1 MDVYDITIIGAG
13 PAGLFASFY
22 AGMRQMKTKLID
34 ALEQLGGQVAV
45 LYPEKYIY
53 DVPGFPKIL
62 GKELVKNM
70 VEQALQYHPTVG
82 LGERVMTLKR
92 VDGGILQLGTDKGT
106 QHFSKA
112 VLITAGV
119 GAFSPNKL
127 DLPEVQKF
135 EGKGIYYSV
144 KDKTIFEGKKLLIVG
159 GGDSAVDWALNFTNY
174 AAKVTLIHRRDV
186 FRAHEDSVAKL
197 MKCGADVRLFYEMK
211 QLVTN
216 GDKLVGAVVYDNR
229 SKAESRIDVDAILVN
244 IGFRADLG
252 PIKDWGL
259 EIAGREVRATGKMET
274 NIAGVYAA
282 GDIATQMDG
291 VKLNLIATSYA
302 QAAVAVNVAKNFID
316 PTARV
321 FPGHSSE
328 MKR

>member
-1 MDVYDITIIGAG
+1 LDVYDITIIGAG

-22 AGMRQMKTKLID
+22 AGMRHMKTKLID
-34 ALEQLGGQVAV
+34 ALDQLGGQVAV

-70 VEQALQYHPTVG
+70 VEQALQYNPTVV

-127 DLPEVQKF
+127 DIPEVQKF

-144 KDKTIFEGKKLLIVG
+144 KDKSIFEGKKLLIV
-159 GGDSAVDWALNFTNY
+159 
-174 AAKVTLIHRRDV
+174 
-186 FRAHEDSVAKL
+186 
-197 MKCGADVRLFYEMK
+197 
-211 QLVTN
+211 
-216 GDKLVGAVVYDNR
+216 
-229 SKAESRIDVDAILVN
+229 
-244 IGFRADLG
+244 
-252 PIKDWGL
+252 
-259 EIAGREVRATGKMET
+259 
-274 NIAGVYAA
+274 
-282 GDIATQMDG
+282 
-291 VKLNLIATSYA
+291 
-302 QAAVAVNVAKNFID
+302 D
-316 PTARV
+316 PPERTCT
-321 FPGHSSE
+321 
-328 MKR
+328 

>member
-1 MDVYDITIIGAG
+1 
-13 PAGLFASFY
+13 
-22 AGMRQMKTKLID
+22 
-34 ALEQLGGQVAV
+34 
-45 LYPEKYIY
+45 
-53 DVPGFPKIL
+53 
-62 GKELVKNM
+62 
-70 VEQALQYHPTVG
+70 
-82 LGERVMTLKR
+82 MTLKR

-186 FRAHEDSVAKL
+186 FRAHEDSVTQL

-216 GDKLVGAVVYDNR
+216 GDKLVGAVIYDNR
-229 SKAESRIDVDAILVN
+229 SKAESRIDVDAIFVN

-259 EIAGREVRATGKMET
+259 EIAGREVRASGKMET

-291 VKLNLIATSYA
+291 VKLNLIATGYA
-302 QAAVAVNVAKNFID
+302 QAAIAVNVAKNFID